1 MNKAFREPQG
11 AAGILPT
18 EEPFLGTAQF
28 ASTKTRP
35 LCRQDAG
42 STFAECL
49 RCWLTFALAVLW
61 LACSFPASAQENAES
76 RAFKTAARWFQTG
89 VYATAERELQ
99 QFAIKFPQSPMLAE
113 AVLLQGRAAIAQ
125 TNLSRAILI
134 LEGGIAKAGLL
145 TDQYRYRLAEA
156 QLSSG
161 AFAAAADS
169 YALVLRQ
176 FTNSGLL
183 LESSYGEA
191 LARFKLRDYAKVT
204 LLLQD
209 PNGAFQQANKVR
221 TSDRFSISGVLL
233 LAEALFEQRQFAS
246 AADTVKL
253 LAESPLRPDYPEY
266 DWDRQHL
273 LCRIKIATQKLPE
286 ALVQSSNLVA
296 SAVTTGNR
304 GLIAD
309 SVAMQAGVLRQL
321 DRIEE
326 SIQAYTNNLAA
337 TVPDDRRRLALL
349 NIIELKLAQDKTS
362 EAGQLLEEFLAR
374 RPEDAASDVAL
385 ITSGE
390 LQMRLHFT
398 ESVAVTT
405 NGLANVP
412 TTNRLQLALA
422 QFQKVGTNSALLG
435 KAALNRGW
443 CLWLDNKIADS
454 IPAFRTATEQLPFSE
469 DLAVAR
475 FKLADG
481 LYAQGDYTNALV
493 HYKSLTNDFAGVP
506 RVRDSLFDQALH
518 QIVRANIQMGDVS
531 AASSAMSQLLEIYP
545 RSVFSERSMW
555 LVGQD
560 LIEAR
565 QPSRARVVF
574 GEYVKRFPDRPLL
587 PKIEL
592 AIARTYFHEGNYT
605 SAISGYED
613 WLARYATNELRVRA
627 EFNRAWSNAKAGQVT
642 NAFLL
647 FTNFVAQFPTNEL
660 ARDAQFWIAEE
671 FYRQGNYT
679 EAQRGYQLIA
689 ESTNWVR
696 STLTF
701 QARMMAGRAAFAAQ
715 LWKDASLHFVRL
727 IDDGENCPVEILAEA
742 YYALGDTIIRDDA
755 SLRQDSPAAGP
766 LEKFREGRKAFV
778 RITEFSLF
786 ATNRLVAHLIPLAWG
801 RIGDC
806 CLQLASEDPKQY
818 DNATNAYH
826 QAMVH
831 PAADISTRSL
841 AEFGLAHA
849 LELQGF
855 DKDTL
860 PEARAALL
868 KLAFDHYFNIVIG
881 GNLSGKAQ
889 SDPVWVEKA
898 GFAAARLAEAQNQW
912 TLAINVYKSMHEV
925 LPPLR
930 PRLDEKI
937 SKASEQL
944 RGEKK

>member
-1 MNKAFREPQG
+1 MTVFLPR
-11 AAGILPT
+11 IL
-18 EEPFLGTAQF
+18 G
-28 ASTKTRP
+28 
-35 LCRQDAG
+35 
-42 STFAECL
+42 
-49 RCWLTFALAVLW
+49 FALVILC
-61 LACSFPASAQENAES
+61 LASCLPASAQENAES

-134 LEGGIAKAGLL
+134 LEAGIAKAGLL

-176 FTNSGLL
+176 FPNSGLL

-204 LLLQD
+204 MLLQD
-209 PNGAFQQANKVR
+209 PNGAFQQASKVR

-286 ALVQSSNLVA
+286 ALVQSSNLVS

-349 NIIELKLAQDKTS
+349 NIIELKLAQDKSS
-362 EAGQLLEEFLAR
+362 EAGQLLEDFLAR

-592 AIARTYFHEGNYT
+592 AIARTYFHEGNYP

-742 YYALGDTIIRDDA
+742 YYALGHTNITQIPIRVDIEIA
-755 SLRQDSPAAGP
+755 R
-766 LEKFREGRKAFV
+766 V
-778 RITEFSLF
+778 F

-818 DNATNAYH
+818 DTATNAYH

-855 DKDTL
+855 DKDKA
-860 PEARAALL
+860 PEARTALL

-937 SKASEQL
+937 NKASEQL

>member
-1 MNKAFREPQG
+1 MNKAFQQPERQTPIRRG
-11 AAGILPT
+11 HDAWPGRFGDRRSVTVFLPRM
-18 EEPFLGTAQF
+18 LG
-28 ASTKTRP
+28 
-35 LCRQDAG
+35 
-42 STFAECL
+42 
-49 RCWLTFALAVLW
+49 FALVILC
-61 LACSFPASAQENAES
+61 LAPCLPASAQENAES

-89 VYATAERELQ
+89 VYATAERELH

-113 AVLLQGRAAIAQ
+113 AVLLQARAAIAQ

-134 LEGGIAKAGLL
+134 LEAGIAKAGLL

-176 FTNSGLL
+176 FPNSGLL

-204 LLLQD
+204 MLLQD
-209 PNGAFQQANKVR
+209 PNGAFQQASKVR

-286 ALVQSSNLVA
+286 ALVQSSNLVS

-349 NIIELKLAQDKTS
+349 NIIELKLAQDKSS
-362 EAGQLLEEFLAR
+362 EAGQLLEDFLAR

-818 DNATNAYH
+818 DTATNAYH
-826 QAMVH
+826 LAMVH

-855 DKDTL
+855 DKDKA
-860 PEARAALL
+860 PEARTALL
-868 KLAFDHYFNIVIG
+868 KLAFDRYFNIVIG

-937 SKASEQL
+937 NKASEQL